1 MIKKKN
7 AFTLVELLAT
17 ILILS
22 AIVLIV
28 APLVVNQISNARANL
43 SDQTRQNIVA
53 SATNW
58 ANDNKKLLPEN
69 DNDKGAV
76 WIEVLQEEGYLQDD
90 ITDPSGEDI
99 NSGCVVIT
107 NHNGVYYYEYHRGTD
122 AVCQHFSIKKKISNF
137 FFNKNPSIK
146 YIQ

>member
-28 APLVVNQISNARANL
+28 APLVVNQISNARADI
-43 SDQTRQNIVA
+43 SEQTKKNIVA

-58 ANDNKKLLPEN
+58 ANDNKKLLPE
-69 DNDKGAV
+69 DTKQGSVYIDL
-76 WIEVLQEEGYLQDD
+76 LQKEGYLE
-90 ITDPSGEDI
+90 EDI
-99 NSGCVVIT
+99 QDVSDNDCVLIS
-107 NHNGVYYYEYHRGTD
+107 NHGGAYYYEYH
-122 AVCQHFSIKKKISNF
+122 SINDKDDSGNLICDYYSTFKKIT
-137 FFNKNPSIK
+137 FNASYNGEL
-146 YIQ
+146 